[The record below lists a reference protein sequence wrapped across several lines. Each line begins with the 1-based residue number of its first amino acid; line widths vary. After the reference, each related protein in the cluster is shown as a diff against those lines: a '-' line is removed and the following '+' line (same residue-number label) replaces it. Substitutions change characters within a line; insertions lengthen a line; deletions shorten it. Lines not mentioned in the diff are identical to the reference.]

1 MLSFINKDAAFQ
13 ISDFLIA
20 AKEKINDY
28 SRDQENPVEPTL
40 LEFERN
46 VSAILQSL
54 DKRELYQASLFLIS
68 SVLTSDSYQRPSPS
82 LLEIFSNILHQ
93 TQVKLYRE
101 IESVLNVYLFSL
113 LFARVSKTW
122 RKNLKKS

>member
-13 ISDFLIA
+13 ISNFLIA
-20 AKEKINDY
+20 AREKINDNY
-28 SRDQENPVEPTL
+28 RDQENPVEPTL

-54 DKRELYQASLFLIS
+54 DKRELYQSSLFLIS

-82 LLEIFSNILHQ
+82 LLELFSNILLQ
-93 TQVKLYRE
+93 TQVELY
-101 IESVLNVYLFSL
+101 
-113 LFARVSKTW
+113 
-122 RKNLKKS
+122 